1 MKNIEVL
8 DDFDGFYL
16 IPSDDRE
23 NIEYRFF
30 KFQDQDKL
38 GEKIDGSR
46 VGDMYH
52 VALFSE
58 KEGQI
63 EVDGCFEAIFADP
76 IEYSRNLYGLNM
88 FGTFLKKR
96 QNSTKWWE
104 NYLTSVFDRV
114 IMKNIEL
121 KQISK

>member
-1 MKNIEVL
+1 MNSVEID

-16 IPSDDRE
+16 IPKDDQE
-23 NIEYRFF
+23 NIEYEFF

-38 GEKIDGSR
+38 GEKIHGSK

-52 VALFSE
+52 VALFRE
-58 KEGQI
+58 KDGQI
-63 EVDGCFEAIFADP
+63 EIDGCFEAIFADP
-76 IEYSRNLYGLNM
+76 IVYSRNLYGLNM

-96 QNSTKWWE
+96 QHSTKWWD

-114 IMKNIEL
+114 TIKNVEL